1 MVWHHQAKYS
11 IWIGTAC
18 ALSLSVPCCFLQSLF
33 LLVMYYQK
41 SPPEESFF
49 FSFRVGTPLISKV
62 EIITW
67 SCSFCFFLY
76 NFSSYPSIKKTKI
89 QITTLLMENSTPPS
103 PHSRKILS
111 LSLLWVQMLLSS
123 VSGGVALYNSA
134 ICSFLCM
141 TCSPM
146 G

>member
-1 MVWHHQAKYS
+1 MAPPSQVQHLNWHS
-11 IWIGTAC
+11 LCSESFC
-18 ALSLSVPCCFLQSLF
+18 ALLLF
-33 LLVMYYQK
+33 TKPFSTCDVLPKVSSWRK
-41 SPPEESFF
+41 FF